1 MLGFVSMTE
10 QSESLGVPLTPGASQ
25 IERLLAE
32 LNPPQR
38 HAVEHG
44 EGPLLVLAG
53 AGSGKTRVLT
63 HRIAYL
69 VATGQAHPGEILAI
83 TFTNKAA
90 NEMRERV
97 EALVGGV
104 SKLMWVMT
112 FHSACARILRREAE
126 RLGYKRAF
134 TIYDQAD
141 SQRMVKRC
149 IDELGVD
156 PKRFPPRAVQSQISG
171 AKNRLLDAEGYREE
185 TGGFFEDTVADV
197 YTLYERRMHEA
208 NAMDFDDLLVRTVN
222 LFELFEDVR
231 RRYQR
236 TFRWVLVDEYQDTN
250 RAQYR
255 LLQLLSEEHG
265 NLAVVGDDFQSIYG
279 FRHAEIRNI
288 LDFERDFPGAEV
300 VKLEQN
306 YRSTGVILDAANAV
320 IANNRDQKPKNLW
333 TEGPR
338 GEPVKIAELGDEHEE
353 ARYVAGEIE
362 RLVSDEGVARDEV
375 AVFYRTN
382 AQSRVLEDTLVR
394 FDVPY
399 QVIGGTKFYERAEIK
414 DAIAYLSLLANPADA
429 VCFGRVVNSPRRGIG
444 QTTQGRMLAHA
455 NTTGMTIW
463 EVMER
468 AEQVP
473 GMGTA
478 ALRSVSRFAETMA
491 SLRERAVGAGGV
503 APPVAE
509 IVEAVISETGYAEA
523 LEAER
528 TVEAEGRL
536 ENLHE
541 LVGVAGE
548 FDANRAVEGESEVTP
563 LEEFLQQI
571 SLISD
576 QDALRDDE
584 GQATLMTLH
593 NAKGL
598 EFPVVFVIGAEEGV
612 FPHSRSVEEGNLEEE
627 RRLAYVAITRA
638 KRRLYMTSARRRSL
652 YGSGYQPALRSRFL
666 AEVPEELVERYGEP
680 SGYGGGTSRF
690 SLGGLGAASR
700 PEPQA
705 PEVQFRTGD
714 DVVHASFGEGVV
726 TQVEAGNVLI
736 VRFAADGSEKKL
748 MAEYAPLKKVS

>member
-1 MLGFVSMTE
+1 VAATDADRDYEQGALGA
-10 QSESLGVPLTPGASQ
+10 PIAPGASQ
-25 IERLLAE
+25 VERLLE
-32 LNPPQR
+32 GLNEPQR
-38 HAVEHG
+38 RAVEHG

-69 VATGQAHPGEILAI
+69 VATGLAHPSEILAI

-90 NEMRERV
+90 DEMRERV
-97 EALVGGV
+97 ESLVGGV
-104 SKLMWVMT
+104 SRLMWVMT

-126 RLGYKRAF
+126 RLGYKRSF

-149 IDELGVD
+149 MDELDVD

-185 TGGFFEDTVADV
+185 TEGFFEDTVGDV
-197 YTLYERRMHEA
+197 YALYERRMHEA

-231 RRYQR
+231 SRYQKA
-236 TFRWVLVDEYQDTN
+236 FRWVLVDEYQDTN

-265 NLAVVGDDFQSIYG
+265 NLAVVGDDAQSVYS
-279 FRHAEIRNI
+279 FRHADIRNI

-306 YRSTGVILDAANAV
+306 YRSTETILEAANGL
-320 IANNRDQKPKNLW
+320 IANNREQKPKHLW
-333 TEGPR
+333 TDLGR
-338 GEPVKIAELGDEHEE
+338 GEPVRIAELGDEHEE
-353 ARYVAGEIE
+353 ARYVAGEIG
-362 RLVSDEGVARDEV
+362 RLISEEDYGRSEV

-429 VCFGRVVNSPRRGIG
+429 VCFSRVVNSPRRGIG
-444 QTTQGRMLAHA
+444 NTTQSRLLSHA
-455 NTTGMTIW
+455 NTTGQTIW
-463 EVMER
+463 EVVEHV
-468 AEQVP
+468 ESVP
-473 GMGTA
+473 NLGSA
-478 ALRSVSRFAETMA
+478 ARKSVGRFGETMA
-491 SLRERAVGAGGV
+491 SLRERAERDDSV
-503 APPVAE
+503 ADLLD
-509 IVEAVISETGYAEA
+509 AVIHETGYAES

-528 TVEAEGRL
+528 TIEAEGRL

-541 LVGVAGE
+541 LIGVAAE
-548 FDANRAVEGESEVTP
+548 FDANRAVEGDSEVTP

-571 SLISD
+571 SLLSD
-576 QDALRDDE
+576 QDAITDDE
-584 GQATLMTLH
+584 GQITLMTLH

-612 FPHSRSVEEGNLEEE
+612 FPHSRSVEEGNIEEE
-627 RRLAYVAITRA
+627 RRLAYVAVTRA
-638 KRRLYMTSARRRSL
+638 KQRLYLTCAQRRSL
-652 YGSGYQPALRSRFL
+652 FGRRPDYNMPSRFL
-666 AEVPEELVERYGEP
+666 GELPEHLVERKQSDNRLRRAGEDF
-680 SGYGGGTSRF
+680 GRF
-690 SLGGLGAASR
+690 SLGGPVAA
-700 PEPQA
+700 PEPKMPA
-705 PEVQFRTGD
+705 VEFRTGD

-726 TQVEAGNVLI
+726 THVEAGNVLV
-736 VRFAADGSEKKL
+736 VRFAGDGTEKKL

>member
-1 MLGFVSMTE
+1 MEADQALDGEPRQETLGAPVA
-10 QSESLGVPLTPGASQ
+10 PGASQ
-25 IERLLAE
+25 VERLLE
-32 LNPPQR
+32 GLNEPQR

-69 VATGQAHPGEILAI
+69 VATGLAHPGEILAI

-90 NEMRERV
+90 DEMRERV
-97 EALVGGV
+97 EELVGGV
-104 SKLMWVMT
+104 SKLMWLMT

-126 RLGYKRAF
+126 RLGYKRSF

-149 IDELGVD
+149 MDELEVD

-185 TGGFFEDTVADV
+185 TSGFFEDTVADV
-197 YTLYERRMHEA
+197 YALYERRMHEA

-222 LFELFEDVR
+222 LLELFEDVR
-231 RRYQR
+231 RRYQKA
-236 TFRWVLVDEYQDTN
+236 FRWVLVDEYQDTN

-255 LLQLLSEEHG
+255 LLQLLTEEHG
-265 NLAVVGDDFQSIYG
+265 NLCVVGDENQSVYG
-279 FRHAEIRNI
+279 FRHADIRNI
-288 LDFERDFPGAEV
+288 LDFERDFPNAEV

-306 YRSTGVILDAANAV
+306 FRSTEIILEAANSV
-320 IANNRDQKPKNLW
+320 IANNRETKGKHLW
-333 TEGPR
+333 TDLGR
-338 GEPVKIAELGDEHEE
+338 GEPVRIAELADEHEE
-353 ARYVAGEIE
+353 ARYVAGEIG
-362 RLVSDEGVARDEV
+362 RLLSDEDVGRSEI

-414 DAIAYLSLLANPADA
+414 DAIAYLSLIANPADA

-444 QTTQGRMLAHA
+444 NTTQGRLLSHA
-455 NTTGMTIW
+455 NTTGRTIW
-463 EVMER
+463 EVLEHS
-468 AEQVP
+468 EEVP
-473 GMGTA
+473 GLGTA
-478 ALRSVSRFAETMA
+478 ARKAVFRFAETMA
-491 SLRERAVGAGGV
+491 SLRERAERNDSV
-503 APPVAE
+503 ADLL
-509 IVEAVISETGYAEA
+509 EAVISETGYAEA

-528 TVEAEGRL
+528 TIEAEGRL

-541 LVGVAGE
+541 LVGVAAE
-548 FDANRAVEGESEVTP
+548 FDTNRAVEGDSDITP

-571 SLISD
+571 SLLSD
-576 QDALRDDE
+576 QDSLTDDA
-584 GQATLMTLH
+584 GQITLMTLH

-612 FPHSRSVEEGNLEEE
+612 FPHSRSVEEGNVEEE

-638 KRRLYMTSARRRSL
+638 RRRLYLTCAQRRSL
-652 YGSGYQPALRSRFL
+652 FGRNAEYNMPSRFL
-666 AEVPEELVERYGEP
+666 SEIPEELVERKE
-680 SGYGGGTSRF
+680 SENRFRRGGDRF
-690 SLGGLGAASR
+690 TLGGPIAA
-700 PEPQA
+700 PEPKL
-705 PEVQFRTGD
+705 PSVEFRTGD
-714 DVVHASFGEGVV
+714 DVFHASFGEGVV
-726 TQVEAGNVLI
+726 THVEAGNVLV
-736 VRFAADGSEKKL
+736 VRFAGDGAEKKL